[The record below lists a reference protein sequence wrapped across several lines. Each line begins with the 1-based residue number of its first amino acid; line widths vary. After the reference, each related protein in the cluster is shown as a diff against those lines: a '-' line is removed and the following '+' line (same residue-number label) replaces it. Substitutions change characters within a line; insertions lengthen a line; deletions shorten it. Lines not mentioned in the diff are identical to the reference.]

1 MRIAV
6 TGASGFV
13 GTSLVRRLVA
23 SGHEVLR
30 IGRRRPSGP
39 PPDIAWDAATTLDA
53 ERLEGIDAVFHL
65 AGEPIGQR
73 WTPGVRRAIRE
84 SRVAGTTL
92 VARTLASLSRKPA
105 VLVSMSAVGIY
116 GDRGDELLDETAS
129 AGTGFLSEVGRAW
142 EASADPARAAGIR
155 VVHPRMGVV
164 LHPEGGALARMLP
177 IFSLGAGGRIA
188 GGRQWM
194 SWIARDDAIGALEFL
209 LATPALDG
217 AVNLV
222 APLPATNADFTDAL
236 ARAIRRPAIAPVPAL
251 AIRLLYGEMGESML
265 VQGQRVVPK
274 RLLDAGF
281 RFAHET
287 VGAALHRVL
296 SR

>member
-13 GTSLVRRLVA
+13 GTSLVRRLTA

-30 IGRRRPSGP
+30 IGRRHRSGP

-73 WTPGVRRAIRE
+73 WTPRVRRAIRE

-92 VARTLASLSRKPA
+92 VARTLASLSRRPA

-129 AGTGFLSEVGRAW
+129 LGTGFLPETGRAW

-177 IFSLGAGGRIA
+177 VFSSGAGGRIA

-194 SWIARDDAIGALEFL
+194 SWIARDDAIRALEFL

-217 AVNLV
+217 PVNLV
-222 APLPATNADFTDAL
+222 APSPATNADFTAAL
-236 ARAIRRPAIAPVPAL
+236 ARAIHRPAIVPVPAL
-251 AIRLLYGEMGESML
+251 AIRLLYGEMGETML
-265 VQGQRVVPK
+265 IQGQRVVPT
-274 RLLDAGF
+274 RLLGASF

-287 VGAALHRVL
+287 VGAALHQLL